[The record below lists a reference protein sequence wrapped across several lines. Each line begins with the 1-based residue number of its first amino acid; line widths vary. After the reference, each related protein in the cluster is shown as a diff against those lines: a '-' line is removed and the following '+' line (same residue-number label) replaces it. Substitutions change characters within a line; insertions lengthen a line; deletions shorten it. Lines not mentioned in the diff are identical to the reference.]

1 MRDAF
6 TGVAILVVLGS
17 GARANARSHREP
29 ELRLTVRVY
38 DSAQVGADDLP
49 PSERAGR
56 QYLSP
61 GKDQGYLDPSSP
73 RQRGSCT
80 P

>member
-17 GARANARSHREP
+17 GARANPRSHREP
-29 ELRLTVRVY
+29 ELHLTVRVY
-38 DSAQVGADDLP
+38 DSGHVGADDLHQAV
-49 PSERAGR
+49 ERADIIFR
-56 QYLSP
+56 QC
-61 GKDQGYLDPSSP
+61 KDQGYLDTSSP
-73 RQRGSCT
+73 CQRGSCK